1 MAAPEGN
8 KYYLERLKDGR
19 DKYYTPESFMDIA
32 LDYFEWAEENPFKEE
47 LVFHSQGIITKDFVT
62 KKRAFS
68 INALCIHAGIC
79 TKTFNNYEKAEDFVL
94 VTTRIRDIIECQQ
107 FDGATTGFFNPNIIA
122 RKLGLT
128 DKSEVT
134 TITEQPLF
142 PD

>member
-8 KYYLERLKDGR
+8 KYYIERLKDGR
-19 DKYYTPESFMDIA
+19 DKIYTPESFMAIA
-32 LDYFEWAEENPFKEE
+32 LDYFEWAENNPFKEE

-68 INALCIHAGIC
+68 ISALCIHAGIC
-79 TKTFNNYEKAEDFVL
+79 TKTFNNYEKAEDFIL